1 MNATWLGN
9 GKLGVSLALLL
20 AALLLAASSW
30 FYIQHILIPRQIVEA
45 AAHDHPR
52 GNLSDLYPRW
62 LGARELLLHHRDPYS
77 AEVTREIQAGYY
89 GRVLDPARSGDPRD
103 QQAFAYPA
111 YVVFLLAPT
120 ILLPFGIVQT
130 VFYWALWLIMGASL
144 LLWLRVQRWR
154 PKNFTIASLMV
165 LTLGSIPVIQAIKL
179 QQLTVV
185 VAGLLAACG
194 LLLVSRHFISA
205 GVVLAFSTI
214 KPQLAWPLVA
224 WLVLWA
230 LSDWRKRAG
239 LMWGFGSTM
248 AILLAGA
255 ECVLP
260 GWTGRFLSGIEA
272 YEKYTDATSILAELT
287 TRAIG
292 AGLALAIVAVTAG
305 VCWRLRRQSQD
316 SAAFAWILATL
327 LAVTVVVSPTAS
339 TYNQIL
345 LLPGGLLLGRNADT
359 FMKKEGF
366 TGFACML
373 AAFILFWPWLA
384 ALILAGLSLLLPP
397 ALVQRVWSAPLW
409 SNMMTPVVVL
419 LLLAPL
425 AGTVLH
431 EQR

>member
-1 MNATWLGN
+1 MNATWLRN
-9 GKLGVSLALLL
+9 RKLGLAW
-20 AALLLAASSW
+20 ALLLAASSW
-30 FYIQHILIPRQIVEA
+30 FYIQHILIPRQIIEA

-89 GRVLDPARSGDPRD
+89 GRVLDPARSGDPKD

-120 ILLPFGIVQT
+120 ILLPFGIVQL
-130 VFYWALWLIMGASL
+130 VFYWALWLIMGASV
-144 LLWLRVQRWR
+144 LLWLRAQRWR
-154 PKNFTIASLMV
+154 PKNSTIAALTV

-185 VAGLLAACG
+185 VAGLLAACAV
-194 LLLVSRHFISA
+194 LLGSRHFLSA
-205 GVVLAFSTI
+205 GVVLALSTI
-214 KPQLAWPLVA
+214 KPQLVWPFVA

-230 LSDWRKRAG
+230 LSDWPKRAR
-239 LMWGFGSTM
+239 LIWGFASTM
-248 AILLAGA
+248 AILLVGA
-255 ECVLP
+255 EYVLP
-260 GWTGRFLSGIEA
+260 GWMGRFYTGIAA
-272 YEKYTDATSILAELT
+272 YEKYTDATSILAGLT

-305 VCWRLRRQSQD
+305 VCWRMRRESQD
-316 SAAFAWILATL
+316 SAAFAFVLALL

-345 LLPGGLLLGRNADT
+345 LLPGGLLLGRNADA
-359 FMKKEGF
+359 FMKKPGF
-366 TGFACML
+366 PGFACML

-384 ALILAGLSLLLPP
+384 ALTLTALSLVLPP
-397 ALVQRVWSAPLW
+397 ASVQKVWSAPLW
-409 SNMMTPVVVL
+409 SSLMTPVVVL

>member
-1 MNATWLGN
+1 MHATWLRN
-9 GKLGVSLALLL
+9 RKLGLPL
-20 AALLLAASSW
+20 ALLLAASSW
-30 FYIQHILIPRQIVEA
+30 FYIQHILIPRQIIEA

-89 GRVLDPARSGDPRD
+89 GRVLDPARSGDPMD

-120 ILLPFGIVQT
+120 IRLPFGSVQL
-130 VFYWALWLIMGASL
+130 VFYWALWLIMGASV
-144 LLWLRVQRWR
+144 LLWLRAQRWR
-154 PKNFTIASLMV
+154 PKTSTIAALTV

-185 VAGLLAACG
+185 VAALLAVCAV
-194 LLLVSRHFISA
+194 LLGSRHFLSA
-205 GVVLAFSTI
+205 GVVLAVSTI
-214 KPQLAWPLVA
+214 KPQLAWPFVA

-230 LSDWRKRAG
+230 LSDRRKRAG
-239 LMWGFGSTM
+239 LIWGFASTM

-255 ECVLP
+255 EYVLP
-260 GWTGRFLSGIEA
+260 GWTGRFYAGIVA
-272 YEKYTDATSILAELT
+272 YEKYTDATSILAGLT

-292 AGLALAIVAVTAG
+292 AGLAVAIVAGTAV

-316 SAAFAWILATL
+316 SAAFAFVLALL

-345 LLPGGLLLGRNADT
+345 LLPGGLLLGQNADRL
-359 FMKKEGF
+359 MKKRGF
-366 TGFACML
+366 TGYTCKL
-373 AAFILFWPWLA
+373 AAFVLFWPWLA
-384 ALILAGLSLLLPP
+384 ALALTALSLLLPP
-397 ALVQRVWSAPLW
+397 AAVQKVWSAPLW
-409 SNMMTPVVVL
+409 TGMMTPVVVL

-425 AGTVLH
+425 ARTVLH
-431 EQR
+431 AQR